1 MPCSCRGSWGARS
14 CAVSRR
20 RLVRAPCRERESRLG
35 AASRR
40 RATSRRVAARPPR
53 GYDGGGVAS
62 SVVVPQRRPLLSRKE
77 TSSSKGDCFFERRL
91 LLRKETSSSEGDFYF
106 ERRLLLRKETSISE
120 GDFYFGR
127 TLLFRKGFFFGRTSS
142 STRGPNHTTPLLLTR
157 HTHTRRALARR
168 ASWRASRRA
177 APCSRPRTRS
187 AATTTARAR
196 CGAASARARAREEE
210 EAAASRRRARGV
222 RHARAE
228 RRSPSSRCRGL
239 ATPPK
244 VPWREWRGVR
254 RRPTR
259 DAP

>member
-1 MPCSCRGSWGARS
+1 MSRLLGRALVRRVAEAPCAG
-14 CAVSRR
+14 AVSREREPPGR
-20 RLVRAPCRERESRLG
+20 RLASPRDL
-35 AASRR
+35 AACR
-40 RATSRRVAARPPR
+40 RATASWIRR
-53 GYDGGGVAS
+53 GGVAS
-62 SVVVPQRRPLLSRKE
+62 SVVVPQRRPLLSRKN
-77 TSSSKGDCFFERRL
+77 FFFGRRL
-91 LLRKETSSSEGDFYF
+91 LLRKETSSSKGDFF
-106 ERRLLLRKETSISE
+106 FGRRLLFRKETSSAE

-127 TLLFRKGFFFGRTSS
+127 RLLFRKDTSISEGLLLFRKETSS

-228 RRSPSSRCRGL
+228 RRSPSSRCRVL
-239 ATPPK
+239 ATPPN